1 MELSVN
7 AGSYGNGTITLSS
20 DVTTNED
27 KEYADTTEI
36 SIDVDAP
43 DYVTAKMS
51 MTMKN
56 NIKIGGVSIP
66 KVSSKDSID
75 IKDEEGL
82 QQYQEEAQSKV
93 EKLLDD
99 LKSIEALKSIIE
111 DSF

>member
-1 MELSVN
+1 
-7 AGSYGNGTITLSS
+7 
-20 DVTTNED
+20 
-27 KEYADTTEI
+27 
-36 SIDVDAP
+36 
-43 DYVTAKMS
+43 MS